1 MNKVNSIYTKRK
13 KYRVVAGE
21 SLADNKIS
29 TLSLGENSFYFV
41 ERSGGYRYMTA
52 RVSSRSPSPSAITY
66 GDDAIEVS
74 RRSSDWLNFFGIK
87 GVGESTAITIPHPT
101 KGNIPAVEFPL
112 RGIHIEQREDFTYV
126 SMTDN
131 PNDPD
136 YNYFAH
142 TLYGIARPYFRLAK
156 AKETTNPQELRSFS
170 YWQGPSQQGGLKRTV
185 GTYEGVTGLQT
196 FYQRLYLQVM
206 YILMYG
212 NLNSQKVIGESRL
225 FGLEDLWNGLEF
237 IDGLYLK
244 CKFNPQGKQYDTK
257 LYASTSVRGDTN
269 SPKTTELLAGDFTGG
284 RYMIVPQG
292 NNFLGFLPRTVGE
305 EAGAETYFCDA
316 PSIGLSPEDA
326 ITKGYNDNQ
335 VKTLYCGIGKN
346 GADPQSG
353 IFATRVEYLDEVGS
367 ARICYI
373 PFK

>member
-41 ERSGGYRYMTA
+41 EHSGGYRYMTA
-52 RVSSRSPSPSAITY
+52 RVSSRSPSPTAIIY
-66 GDDAIEVS
+66 GDDAIEMS
-74 RRSSDWLNFFGIK
+74 RRSDDWLDFFGVK
-87 GVGESTAITIPHPT
+87 GMGGSTTVTIPHPT
-101 KGNIPAVEFPL
+101 KGDIPAVEFPL
-112 RGIHIEQREDFTYV
+112 RGIHIEQRGDFTYV

-136 YNYFAH
+136 YNYYAH
-142 TLYGIARPYFRLAK
+142 TLYGIVRPYFRLAK
-156 AKETTNPQELRSFS
+156 AKETVNPQELRFFS
-170 YWQGPSQQGGLKRTV
+170 YWQGLSQQGGLKSTV

-212 NLNSQKVIGESRL
+212 NLNSQSAVESGSL
-225 FGLEDLWNGLEF
+225 FGLHDLWRGLEF

-244 CKFNPQGKQYDTK
+244 CKFNQQGKQYDTK
-257 LYASTSVRGDTN
+257 LYVSTSVRGDSN

-284 RYMIVPQG
+284 QYMKAPQG
-292 NNFLGFLPRTVGE
+292 NNLLGFLPRIVGE
-305 EAGAETYFCDA
+305 GANNITYFCDV

-326 ITKGYNDNQ
+326 TTKGYNTDSEI
-335 VKTLYCGIGKN
+335 TLHCGIGEN
-346 GADPQSG
+346 GAEPQGG
-353 IFATRVEYLDEVGS
+353 IFATRVAYSNEVGS